1 MKKLAFLLLL
11 ILVSYSC
18 VTAQKNEKKLV
29 STNKGSF
36 PEFSW
41 DKVPVCLHF
50 AKKTGDFTVQEAR
63 FITRFPIVCIEKSQ
77 AVDKN
82 NGMEQGSYDAAA
94 LIKTINPKSKILFY
108 WNSRIDY
115 GQLYS
120 FSNILDEKTHPEWAM
135 KDAKGELVTVQNG
148 RRKTYDPTI
157 PEFRK
162 WWVKIPVQAVKVGN
176 MDGVFVDAV
185 LQYAGGE
192 NVKVKQYGEQKYKDI
207 MSGVFEMIGD
217 LKNQAGA
224 DKLIIANALR
234 GTTAA
239 TENGRS
245 GTAAAPE
252 NGRIFY
258 PYIDGAMIEHFC
270 DLSGKNKEVIARDI
284 ELIQDAAEKGK
295 IVIAKAWPRCNFTNE
310 QIKSMT
316 QQQLE
321 TMSREDIVFPLATF
335 LIGAGKYAYFCYS
348 WGYDYKQGG
357 MIDYSE
363 YNKPLGEPLGLAKKE
378 GFVYTREFK
387 YASVYTDIEN
397 RVGKITWKK

>member
-1 MKKLAFLLLL
+1 MIHKIILTAIISCLLLTL
-11 ILVSYSC
+11 S
-18 VTAQKNEKKLV
+18 AQKPKQVSSTSTEKM
-29 STNKGSF
+29 

-50 AKKTGDFTVQEAR
+50 AKKTGDFTTQEAR
-63 FITRFPIVCIEKSQ
+63 FIARFPIVCIEKSQ
-77 AVDKN
+77 AFDKN
-82 NGMEQGSYDAAA
+82 NGMEQGSYDAAS

-120 FSNILDEKTHPEWAM
+120 FGNILDDKVHPEWAM
-135 KDAKGELVTVQNG
+135 KDLKGELVTVQNG

-157 PEFRK
+157 PEFRN
-162 WWVKIPVQAVKVGN
+162 WWVNVPVQAVKIGK

-207 MSGVFEMIGD
+207 MAGVFGMMD
-217 LKNQAGA
+217 NLKKQAGT

-234 GTTAA
+234 GT
-239 TENGRS
+239 N
-245 GTAAAPE
+245 AAPE

-270 DLSGKNKEVIARDI
+270 DLSGKSKEVIARDI

-295 IVIAKAWPRCNFTNE
+295 IVIAKAWPRYNFTNE

-321 TMSREDIVFPLATF
+321 TMSREDIIFPLATF
-335 LIGAGKYAYFCYS
+335 LVGAGKYAYFCYS
-348 WGYDYKQGG
+348 WGYDYNQGG
-357 MIDYSE
+357 MIDYPE

-378 GFVYTREFK
+378 GYIYTREFK
-387 YASVYTDIEN
+387 YASVFADIEN
-397 RVGKITWKK
+397 RIAKITWKK